1 MYNYE
6 FVNPEFLWL
15 LVAIPIIALWFY
27 WRRKDSYP
35 EMRFP
40 DASFLAQSKFNRSA
54 LLHVLPRVLRILSIA
69 LVIVALARPR
79 SSEEKSK
86 SSSTEGIDIMLAVD
100 VSVSML
106 SQDLKPNRLE
116 ATKEVA
122 TDFIEGRSSDR
133 IGLVVYSGESYTQT
147 PLTTD
152 HAILKNDLSS
162 LRSGLIDP
170 GTAIGMGLATTINRL
185 KDSKAKS
192 KVAILLTDGE
202 NNVGEIDPL
211 TAAEWAKTF
220 NIRVYTI
227 GVGTKGRAL
236 TVVGKRGAN
245 NYDYAYLPVNID
257 EKLLKEIA
265 KRTDGQYFRATDNQ
279 KLAEIYKEID
289 QLEKTKLQELRFYT
303 YDEKFDVFALWAL
316 GLLFVEVL
324 LRYTLLKSF
333 V

>member
-1 MYNYE
+1 MFNYE

-15 LVAIPIIALWFY
+15 LGAIPLISAWYY
-27 WRRKDSYP
+27 WRRKDSFP
-35 EMRFP
+35 ELHFP

-54 LLHVLPRVLRILSIA
+54 LLHALPRVLRILSIA
-69 LVIVALARPR
+69 LLIVALARPR
-79 SSEEKSK
+79 SSQEQSK

-116 ATKEVA
+116 ATKDVA
-122 TDFIEGRSSDR
+122 IDFIAGRNTDR

-152 HAILKNDLSS
+152 HAILKNDLAS
-162 LRSGLIDP
+162 LRSGLIAQ

-211 TAAEWAKTF
+211 TAANWAKEF

-227 GVGTKGRAL
+227 GVGTKGKAL
-236 TVVGKRGAN
+236 TVVGQRGAN

-257 EKLLKEIA
+257 EELLKEIA

-289 QLEKTKLQELRFYT
+289 QLETTKLQELRYYT
-303 YDEKFDVFALWAL
+303 YDEKFDLFALAAL
-316 GLLFVEVL
+316 ILFSLEVL
-324 LRYTLLKSF
+324 LRYTLLKSI